1 MKFPK
6 SYSLYYILL
15 LLRPLTIILREGPP
29 TPVCPQVAIVLCLIL
44 TFVVAVLQE
53 ETALDRCL
61 EVAEMRAGGKEVYPW

>member
-29 TPVCPQVAIVLCLIL
+29 TPVCPRFVIVLCLML
-44 TFVVAVLQE
+44 TFVVAVLLE
-53 ETALDRCL
+53 ETDLDRSP
-61 EVAEMRAGGKEVYPW
+61 EVAEMRVGGKEVYPW